1 MQGNCY
7 EIRSTYLAAQLSKP
21 RVTVLGAGIV
31 GICCAIEL
39 QRNGYDVE
47 VIDRRAPGMET
58 SHGNAGVLSLS
69 SVVPLASP
77 ALLSRIPGLLTN
89 RHADFRLHY
98 AQLPQLLPWLIRFLM
113 RCNRPTYRRD
123 GELIN
128 ALTVASVAA
137 HRELIRLSGA
147 EHLLNSGGGL
157 RLYRHLKS
165 FHKDAIERELFDS
178 CRVDYAILESKEIKA
193 LEPDL
198 DERFVKAVWIKQSIS
213 LKDPQALCCLYAD
226 YFLSLGGVIRRL
238 EVSQIQPDG
247 ESWRLV
253 TSEGEKSLERLVVCL
268 GAWTADMIKPLGYK
282 NRVAIERG
290 YHMMYSAQSGKTL
303 SRPVF
308 DVDSS
313 YVMIPMSQGVRVTTG
328 SNLVFRETEATPQQ
342 LAMVEPRAREAF
354 PLDRALLDKPW
365 MGRRS
370 STPDSLPMIGPA
382 PRHKNLWLN
391 YAHAHMGLTMAP
403 ISGQIIASQVAG
415 IQPPLDV
422 KSYLPARYL

>member
-1 MQGNCY
+1 M
-7 EIRSTYLAAQLSKP
+7 SSAK
-21 RVTVLGAGIV
+21 VTVLGAGIV

-39 QRNGYDVE
+39 QRSGFEVE
-47 VIDRRAPGMET
+47 VIDRGAPGSET
-58 SHGNAGVLSLS
+58 TNGNAGILSLS

-77 ALLSRIPGLLTN
+77 ALLPRIPGLLTN

-98 AQLPQLLPWLIRFLM
+98 AQLPELLPWLIRFLL
-113 RCNRPTYRRD
+113 RCNRRTYRQD

-128 ALTVASVAA
+128 NLTVPSVEM
-137 HRELIRLSGA
+137 HRQLIRQSGA
-147 EHLLNSGGGL
+147 EHLLNVGGGL
-157 RLYRHLKS
+157 RLYRHQRS
-165 FHKDAIERELFDS
+165 FDKDAIERELFDL
-178 CRVDYAILESKEIKA
+178 CGVDYAILDPAEIKA

-198 DERFVKAVWIKQSIS
+198 DNRFVKALWIKQSIQ
-213 LKDPQALCCLYAD
+213 LKDPQALCRLYAD
-226 YFLSLGGVIRRL
+226 YFLSQGGVIRQL
-238 EVSQIQPDG
+238 EVKGIQTDG
-247 ESWRLV
+247 EGWRLA
-253 TSEGEKSLERLVVCL
+253 TSEGERTVERLVVCL
-268 GAWTADMIKPLGYK
+268 GAWTAEMIKSLGYK

-313 YVMIPMSQGVRVTTG
+313 YVMIPMSRGIRVTTG
-328 SNLVFRETEATPQQ
+328 SNLVYRETEATPQQ

-370 STPDSLPMIGPA
+370 STPDSMPMIGPA
-382 PRHKNLWLN
+382 PRHKNLWLC

-403 ISGQIIASQVAG
+403 ISGQIIAAQVSGEA
-415 IQPPLDV
+415 PPVDM
-422 KSYLPARYL
+422 KPYLPDRYL